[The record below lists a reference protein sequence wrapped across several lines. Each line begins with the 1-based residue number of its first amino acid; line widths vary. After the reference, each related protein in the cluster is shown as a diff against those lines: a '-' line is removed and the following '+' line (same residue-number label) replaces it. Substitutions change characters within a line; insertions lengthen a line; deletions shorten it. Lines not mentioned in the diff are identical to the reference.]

1 MSNTRRRRLRARPLL
16 VAVGAIS
23 LAGTPAC
30 SLGVHGVLAN
40 DGGGGTGGVGG
51 GGDELDLA
59 IPTPP
64 PDMKT
69 SSSD

>member
-16 VAVGAIS
+16 VAVGTIS
-23 LAGTPAC
+23 LASIPAC
-30 SLGVHGVLAN
+30 FGVNGVGVHH

-64 PDMKT
+64 PDMKP
-69 SSSD
+69 SNSD